1 MRSKFIYNL
10 KIFVIRFVKD
20 DVMALSSQLAYSLVF
35 SFFPFLIFIISLVG
49 YIPVESGDILIML
62 NGILPED
69 ILKTYRKY
77 DCEYCRYQE

>member
-62 NGILPED
+62 NGILP
-69 ILKTYRKY
+69 
-77 DCEYCRYQE
+77 